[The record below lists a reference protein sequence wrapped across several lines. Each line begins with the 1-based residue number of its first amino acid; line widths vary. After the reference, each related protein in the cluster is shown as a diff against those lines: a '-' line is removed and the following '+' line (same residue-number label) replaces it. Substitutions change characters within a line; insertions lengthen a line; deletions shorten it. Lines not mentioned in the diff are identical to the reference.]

1 LIIKSLFRITSHKQ
15 LVDVDNVSTSI
26 DKVSKHVLILDGE
39 MPVSISSFIE
49 DNPIGTLI
57 VVDSFGKKNYNAFDI
72 ISGAETHLK
81 IVKHLQIYNTNALL
95 CIPNNFLTFQLNQK
109 LEHTPKI
116 FQVKVVTL
124 SDRAHRGIYKDASGP
139 LVTGMITEYFKNI
152 GKNVAVNN
160 IIIPDS
166 INNLTDILESA
177 KEDKTD
183 VLITTGGT
191 GIGSRDI
198 TVETVE
204 KYLDKKIPGIMEMI
218 RIKYGAEKPNA
229 LLSRGIAGTM
239 DETLVYTLPG
249 SVKAV
254 KEYLTEIFK
263 TLDHLFYMIHN
274 IDNH

>member
-26 DKVSKHVLILDGE
+26 DKVSKHILILDRE
-39 MPVSISSFIE
+39 MPVGISSFIE

-57 VVDSFGKKNYNAFDI
+57 VVDSFGKSNYNTFDI

-81 IVKHLQIYNTNALL
+81 IVKQLQIYNVEALL
-95 CIPNNFLTFQLNQK
+95 CIPNNFLTFQHNQRLK
-109 LEHTPKI
+109 HIPKV

-124 SDRAHRGIYKDASGP
+124 SDRAYRGIYKDRSGP
-139 LVTGMITEYFKNI
+139 LITEMIMEYFKEI
-152 GKNVAVNN
+152 EKNVIVKN

-166 INNLTDILESA
+166 AENLVEILETA
-177 KEDKTD
+177 KEEETD
-183 VLITTGGT
+183 VIITTGGT
-191 GIGSRDI
+191 GIGNRDI

-204 KYLDKKIPGIMEMI
+204 KYLDKEIPGIMEMI
-218 RIKYGAEKPNA
+218 RVKYGAEKPNA
-229 LLSRGIAGTM
+229 LLSRGVAGTM

-263 TLDHLFYMIHN
+263 TLDHLFYMLHN